1 MVPQLKTKTA
11 LFFFSNLMN
20 TLRKFSALTL
30 FLPLAMLLVPDQAW
44 ALQSHGPTESIYVH
58 QLAHIFYSAALG
70 YLFWDVRR
78 NAFPGKGWRYL
89 QIFCVLMI
97 LWNLV
102 AFSGHWLGM
111 HIADSE
117 IIHPSGYFSSQI
129 TGPLS
134 AIKLLYYG
142 ATLDH
147 LLSVPAL
154 ICLFLCLRSLYHS
167 SDEADQK

>member
-1 MVPQLKTKTA
+1 MRKHFLLHTY
-11 LFFFSNLMN
+11 MN
-20 TLRKFSALTL
+20 PLRKFTALVLFLPLTL
-30 FLPLAMLLVPDQAW
+30 FLAPDQAW
-44 ALQSHGPTESIYVH
+44 ALQSHGATESIYIH
-58 QLAHIFYSAALG
+58 QLAHLFYSTALG
-70 YLFWDVRR
+70 YLFWDVGR

-102 AFSGHWLGM
+102 AFSGHWLGF
-111 HIADSE
+111 HIADSD

-134 AIKLLYYG
+134 VIKLLYFG
-142 ATLDH
+142 ATMDH

-154 ICLFLCLRSLYHS
+154 VFLFLSLRSLYRS
-167 SDEADQK
+167 SEEAEKK

>member
-1 MVPQLKTKTA
+1 
-11 LFFFSNLMN
+11 MN
-20 TLRKFSALTL
+20 PSRKITVLAL
-30 FLPLAMLLVPDQAW
+30 FLPLALLLAPDQAW
-44 ALQSHGPTESIYVH
+44 ALQSHGATESIYVH
-58 QLAHIFYSAALG
+58 QLAHLFYSAALG
-70 YLFWDVRR
+70 YLFWDVGR

-102 AFSGHWLGM
+102 AFSGHWLGF
-111 HIADSE
+111 HIADSD

-134 AIKLLYYG
+134 AIKLIYFS

-154 ICLFLCLRSLYHS
+154 FFLFLSLRSLYRS
-167 SDEADQK
+167 SDEAEKK

>member
-1 MVPQLKTKTA
+1 
-11 LFFFSNLMN
+11 MN
-20 TLRKFSALTL
+20 PLRQFAVLTL
-30 FLPLAMLLVPDQAW
+30 LLPLLLLLAPDQAW
-44 ALQSHGPTESIYVH
+44 ALQSHGPSESIYVH
-58 QLAHIFYSAALG
+58 QLAHLFYAAALG
-70 YLFWDVRR
+70 YLFWDVGR

-102 AFSGHWLGM
+102 AFSGHWLGL
-111 HIADSE
+111 HIADSD
-117 IIHPSGYFSSQI
+117 IVHPSGYFSSQI

-134 AIKLLYYG
+134 LIKLIYFS

-154 ICLFLCLRSLYHS
+154 SFLFLSLRSLYHS
-167 SDEADQK
+167 SDGEKER

>member
-1 MVPQLKTKTA
+1 MNPSRKINAFA
-11 LFFFSNLMN
+11 LFLGI
-20 TLRKFSALTL
+20 ALL
-30 FLPLAMLLVPDQAW
+30 LAPDQAW
-44 ALQSHGPTESIYVH
+44 ALQSHGATESIYVH
-58 QLAHIFYSAALG
+58 QLAHLFYSAALG
-70 YLFWDVRR
+70 YLFWDVGR

-102 AFSGHWLGM
+102 AFSGHWLGF
-111 HIADSE
+111 HIADSD
-117 IIHPSGYFSSQI
+117 IIRPSGYFSSQI

-134 AIKLLYYG
+134 AIKLIYFS

-154 ICLFLCLRSLYHS
+154 VFLFLSLRSLYHTS
-167 SDEADQK
+167 EEAEEK

>member
-1 MVPQLKTKTA
+1 MNPSRKINALA
-11 LFFFSNLMN
+11 LFLGI
-20 TLRKFSALTL
+20 ALL
-30 FLPLAMLLVPDQAW
+30 LAPDQAW
-44 ALQSHGPTESIYVH
+44 ALQSHGATESIYVH
-58 QLAHIFYSAALG
+58 QLAHLFYSAALG
-70 YLFWDVRR
+70 YLFWDVGR

-102 AFSGHWLGM
+102 AFSGHWLGF
-111 HIADSE
+111 HIADSD
-117 IIHPSGYFSSQI
+117 IIRPSGYFSSQI

-134 AIKLLYYG
+134 AIKLIYFS

-154 ICLFLCLRSLYHS
+154 VFLFLSLRSLYHTS
-167 SDEADQK
+167 EEAEEK

>member
-1 MVPQLKTKTA
+1 MKPLQKINMLA
-11 LFFFSNLMN
+11 
-20 TLRKFSALTL
+20 L
-30 FLPLAMLLVPDQAW
+30 FLPLALILAPDQAW

-58 QLAHIFYSAALG
+58 QLAHLFYSAALG
-70 YLFWDVRR
+70 YLFWDVGR
-78 NAFPGKGWRYL
+78 NAFSGKGWRYL
-89 QIFCVLMI
+89 QIFCILMI

-111 HIADSE
+111 HIADSD
-117 IIHPSGYFSSQI
+117 IIRPAGYFSSQI

-134 AIKLLYYG
+134 VIKLIYFS

-154 ICLFLCLRSLYHS
+154 FFLFLSLRSLYHS
-167 SDEADQK
+167 SDEADKK

>member
-1 MVPQLKTKTA
+1 
-11 LFFFSNLMN
+11 MN
-20 TLRKFSALTL
+20 SFRKITTLAL
-30 FLPLAMLLVPDQAW
+30 FLPLAPLLTPDQAW
-44 ALQSHGPTESIYVH
+44 ALQSHGATESIYVH
-58 QLAHIFYSAALG
+58 QLAHLFYSAALG
-70 YLFWDVRR
+70 YLFWDVGR
-78 NAFPGKGWRYL
+78 NAVPGKGWRYL

-102 AFSGHWLGM
+102 AFSGHWLGF
-111 HIADSE
+111 HIADSD

-134 AIKLLYYG
+134 VIKLIYFS

-154 ICLFLCLRSLYHS
+154 VFLFLSLRCLYRS
-167 SDEADQK
+167 SDEAEKK